1 MAVRNGVN
9 SISGLSAA
17 SFLMQQDTWGGRVCV
32 RVVRWGDPS
41 YRVIGRQVDSGVG
54 SRVQE
59 LAARDEEDS
68 FLPLILPLP
77 NP

>member
-1 MAVRNGVN
+1 MDGCVGV
-9 SISGLSAA
+9 
-17 SFLMQQDTWGGRVCV
+17 WVVGR
-32 RVVRWGDPS
+32 GDPS
-41 YRVIGRQVDSGVG
+41 YLVIGRQVDSGVG

-68 FLPLILPLP
+68 FPLILPLP